1 MAESSEQIMLTA
13 AEISAGLRH
22 AGLREG
28 ATVVVHSSLSALGWV
43 CGGSV
48 AVIEALQNVVGG
60 AGTLVMPTHTP
71 DLSDPQ
77 TWVNPPV
84 PESWWPVI
92 RASMPA
98 YDPLTTPTGGMGTVP
113 ETFRRFP
120 GVLRS
125 SHPQTSFAAAGPLAD
140 RITGDHRLEDGLGE
154 SSPLARV
161 YDVDG
166 WVLLLGV
173 GHERNTSLHLG
184 ERRGLADSLPLV
196 DNGAPML
203 VDGVRQWV
211 SFRERELDNEDFGT
225 LGELFDAQ
233 AASLQIFVLGRGTA
247 RLMRQREVVD
257 FAATHL
263 PRLRSQATPGGQ
275 DESPA

>member
-1 MAESSEQIMLTA
+1 MLTA
-13 AEISAGLRH
+13 AQISAGLMK
-22 AGLREG
+22 AGLGDGE
-28 ATVVVHSSLSALGWV
+28 TVVVHSSLSALGWV

-48 AVIEALQNVVGG
+48 AVIEALQDVIGPS
-60 AGTLVMPTHTP
+60 GTLVMPTHTP
-71 DLSDPQ
+71 DLSDPR

-92 RASMPA
+92 RESMPA
-98 YDPLTTPTGGMGTVP
+98 YDPLTTPTGGMGAVP

-125 SHPQTSFAAAGPLAD
+125 GHPQTSFAAAGPQAA
-140 RITGDHRLEDGLGE
+140 RITGNHCLEDGLGE

-161 YDVDG
+161 YELDG

-184 ERRGLADSLPLV
+184 ERRGLSDSLPQV
-196 DNGAPML
+196 DNGAPVL
-203 VDGVRQWV
+203 QDGSRQWV
-211 SFRERELDNEDFGT
+211 SFRERELDNEDFGR

-233 AASLQIFVLGRGTA
+233 SASLQTLVLGRGTV

-263 PRLRSQATPGGQ
+263 PRLRAEATPGGD